1 MSESVRIAIILVL
14 VLVLAGWAGTSDFEE
29 AKRDERVYCEQ
40 VVAGEIE
47 PYRDVTCG
55 EGE

>member
-1 MSESVRIAIILVL
+1 MSESARIAICLIAVL
-14 VLVLAGWAGTSDFEE
+14 ILAGWAGTSDFEE

-40 VVAGEIE
+40 VAAGEIE
-47 PYRDVTCG
+47 PYRDATCG